1 MSQRNRNVAFI
12 THSQYPF
19 EPRARRM
26 AEVLAAKGYG
36 VDVFCLRHAGEAPV
50 ESLNGVTIY
59 RLPVARGQGR
69 GGLSYIWEYLR
80 FFVAAAWQ
88 LTRRHVRRRYA
99 LVQVYNPPDL
109 LAFATLLPRLLSVTQ
124 RSRSMTGM
132 RVILD
137 VRDMAPELFQSRFHL
152 SAGHIVTRILR
163 TSERWA
169 CAYADAV
176 TVCTEHQFNV
186 QAGRGIPP
194 ERMTIVMNT
203 PDEVIF
209 GPLPD
214 LRPPSP
220 NPARQDTRP
229 FVVIY
234 HGGILQRYGLDVLIR
249 AVPDLK
255 AEIPA
260 LRVDIYGTG
269 DFLSAAQEL
278 AATLGVADVTH
289 FHGHVP
295 LVTLGPIIRD
305 ADVGVVPMH
314 RDVFTDTILPT
325 KLMEYAYLGVPAV
338 VGRTTT
344 TNEYFADDMVAFFES
359 SNPQD
364 LARQV
369 TACYRD
375 PAGAAAMAARARR
388 FTESHNWRY
397 DRAAYLALV
406 ERLIA

>member
-1 MSQRNRNVAFI
+1 MNHNVAFI
-12 THSQYPF
+12 THSQYPL
-19 EPRARRM
+19 EVRARRM
-26 AEVLAAKGYG
+26 AEALAADGYG

-59 RLPVARGQGR
+59 RLPVMRGQGR

-88 LTRRHVRRRYA
+88 LTRRHVRRRYVLA
-99 LVQVYNPPDL
+99 QVYNPPDL
-109 LAFATLLPRLLSVTQ
+109 LAFATLLPRLL
-124 RSRSMTGM
+124 TGM

-137 VRDMAPELFQSRFHL
+137 VRDMAPELFQSRFRL

-169 CAYADAV
+169 CAYVHAV

-203 PDEVIF
+203 PDDAIF

-214 LRPPSP
+214 LGQPSS
-220 NPARQDTRP
+220 NMTAASSADAHS
-229 FVVIY
+229 FAVIY
-234 HGGILQRYGLDVLIR
+234 HGAILQRYGLDVLIR
-249 AVPDLK
+249 AIPDLK

-260 LRVDIYGTG
+260 LRVDIYGIG
-269 DFLSAAQEL
+269 DFLPAAQEL

-289 FHGHVP
+289 FHGYVP
-295 LVTLGPIIRD
+295 VVAVGPIIRG

-344 TNEYFADDMVAFFES
+344 TNEYFEDDMVAFFEA

-369 TACYRD
+369 MACYRD
-375 PAGAAAMAARARR
+375 PAGAAAMAFRARR
-388 FTESHNWRY
+388 FTERHNWSR
-397 DRAAYLALV
+397 DKAAYLMLV
-406 ERLIA
+406 ERLIGKH